1 MNDVSRAP
9 ADTWRQSLERV
20 ARAVVSVRIDAP
32 RPFDTDW
39 NESAQATAFVVDAEA
54 GLLLTNR
61 HVVRP
66 GPAVAEAVFLNHEE
80 APLRPVYRDPVHDF
94 GFFRFDPGALRFME
108 PVGLRLAP
116 EKAQIGTEIRV
127 VGNDAGEKLS
137 ILAGTIAR
145 LDRPVPNYGLR
156 RYNDFNTS
164 YIQAASSTSGGS
176 SGSPVVD
183 IEGDVVAL
191 NAGSRTQ
198 AASSFFLPLGRVVR
212 ALKRIRE
219 GLPVTRGT
227 LTTTFGFRAYDE
239 LRRLGL
245 TPATE
250 EAMRAAFPAS
260 TSLLVVEKI
269 LPGGPTDGAL
279 ELGDVLLSVGG
290 KPVHDFAALEAIL
303 DARVG
308 ETLAIE
314 VERGGRKVE
323 AETTVRDLHAITP
336 SSFLELGGAV
346 VHDLS
351 YQIARQFEVP
361 LRGVYVAS
369 TGYIF
374 ASLGIDRGAVIQ
386 AVGGRPTPDLASLEA
401 IFTELPHGTR
411 TSLRYFDVEAP
422 LRERVAVITV
432 DRCFFPM
439 TRRTRDDDSG
449 IWLASPAPPPPPPP
463 PVTPLSTTL
472 PLVDDPRAQALAASL
487 VTVEA
492 TVPHKIDGV
501 HASNFRGSGLIVDH
515 ERGLVITDRST
526 VPAALADVRLT
537 FAGAVEVD
545 ARIAFLHPFH
555 NYAILAYDPAE
566 LGDTPLRA
574 ATLGDAPPR
583 PGEPVWVVGLRRDQK
598 VFAQRNEVATVS
610 ALDLPLPRPPRYR
623 ASNLDKIALNHS
635 VRSSLGG
642 VLTDDE
648 GAVHALWATFA
659 YQNQK
664 DHKTVELGLSVR
676 LWRGVVD
683 ALRRG
688 EAPTAWDPGIELR
701 YLPLAS
707 ARNHGLGEAW
717 AHRLEAADPRRRQV
731 LIVERV
737 AGGDDRWRSGD
748 ILLEL
753 DGAIVND
760 LDALDAAL
768 GPTMRARVLRDREV
782 VEIEVGATPVSGRG
796 TERVLHWAGALIQE
810 VPRSVRVQRGLAES
824 GVYVSLYWYG
834 SPASRSRLRAA
845 RLITAVDGRPV
856 ASLDEFLA
864 QVAGRCSGDA
874 LRLSTLDIDG
884 KNDLI
889 TIRLD
894 LEYFPTFELRRE
906 GAGWRRIDDP
916 PCPKRQD

>member
-1 MNDVSRAP
+1 MRPLEIAGYDEVHRLECGGAPTFLAIHTRFTGRAFGGIRIRDYPSERAALGDALALSQAMSRKAALAEIP
-9 ADTWRQSLERV
+9 GGGAKTVMMRPPPERRREALEELAAIIESLGGSYCCGGDYGFTVEDEATVR
-20 ARAVVSVRIDAP
+20 ARTRHIATGDLSD
-32 RPFDTDW
+32 
-39 NESAQATAFVVDAEA
+39 ATAAGVELAMLAAEIPTSVA
-54 GLLLTNR
+54 IQGL
-61 HVVRP
+61 
-66 GPAVAEAVFLNHEE
+66 G
-80 APLRPVYRDPVHDF
+80 
-94 GFFRFDPGALRFME
+94 
-108 PVGLRLAP
+108 
-116 EKAQIGTEIRV
+116 
-127 VGNDAGEKLS
+127 
-137 ILAGTIAR
+137 
-145 LDRPVPNYGLR
+145 
-156 RYNDFNTS
+156 
-164 YIQAASSTSGGS
+164 
-176 SGSPVVD
+176 
-183 IEGDVVAL
+183 
-191 NAGSRTQ
+191 
-198 AASSFFLPLGRVVR
+198 
-212 ALKRIRE
+212 
-219 GLPVTRGT
+219 
-227 LTTTFGFRAYDE
+227 
-239 LRRLGL
+239 
-245 TPATE
+245 
-250 EAMRAAFPAS
+250 
-260 TSLLVVEKI
+260 
-269 LPGGPTDGAL
+269 
-279 ELGDVLLSVGG
+279 
-290 KPVHDFAALEAIL
+290 
-303 DARVG
+303 RVG

-768 GPTMRARVLRDREV
+768 RPTMRARVLRDREV

-845 RLITAVDGRPV
+845 RL
-856 ASLDEFLA
+856 
-864 QVAGRCSGDA
+864 
-874 LRLSTLDIDG
+874 
-884 KNDLI
+884 
-889 TIRLD
+889 
-894 LEYFPTFELRRE
+894 
-906 GAGWRRIDDP
+906 
-916 PCPKRQD
+916 